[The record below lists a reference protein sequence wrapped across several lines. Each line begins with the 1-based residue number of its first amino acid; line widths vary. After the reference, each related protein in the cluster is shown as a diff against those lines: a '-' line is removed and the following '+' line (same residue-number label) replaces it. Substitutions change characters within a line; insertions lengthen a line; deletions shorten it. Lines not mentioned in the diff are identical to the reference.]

1 MTPKVLREIVKDA
14 AARAGI
20 ERLAPHDLRRYADS
34 RTMPR
39 AVPRP
44 SDDEPASGEVS
55 FGDGRLRPR
64 GGLATSRAQ
73 SRDTDFLLVQ
83 FFDFGYFFA
92 NLPQLGRHPI
102 LRRMVWRASL
112 SSESSCRMIRTSKE
126 CYAEEDRSPE
136 QEDVRCG
143 HSNAHGHRCEGGRQ
157 FLSLGLRFRQ
167 TRNYER
173 ARRQTDTRRVAA
185 ARYDS
190 DAGAGDPAAWCP
202 KRQGNRRFAGNL
214 VPDGGERRSEEHTS
228 ELQL

>member
-1 MTPKVLREIVKDA
+1 MLLLAQALRGLLHTICVAMPTPGLCRARYPGRPTMNPQAVRSPLVMA
-14 AARAGI
+14 A
-20 ERLAPHDLRRYADS
+20 
-34 RTMPR
+34 
-39 AVPRP
+39 
-44 SDDEPASGEVS
+44 
-55 FGDGRLRPR
+55 
-64 GGLATSRAQ
+64 
-73 SRDTDFLLVQ
+73 
-83 FFDFGYFFA
+83 FGYFFA

-214 VPDGGERRSEEHTS
+214 VPDGGER
-228 ELQL
+228 